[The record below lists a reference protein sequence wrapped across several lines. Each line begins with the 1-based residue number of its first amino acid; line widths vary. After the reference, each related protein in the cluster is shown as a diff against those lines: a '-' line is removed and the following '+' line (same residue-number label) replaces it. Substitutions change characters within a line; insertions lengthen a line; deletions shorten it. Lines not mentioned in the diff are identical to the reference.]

1 MSISDV
7 LKVFEYLSMG
17 LESILP
23 LDECDDVPLDECDD
37 GTQSKVPD
45 AANDA
50 FPARAQLEQVVVA
63 PPPSSAVLS
72 PPLPGQTE
80 DN

>member
-17 LESILP
+17 LESIL
-23 LDECDDVPLDECDD
+23 PLDECDD